1 MLLWAGDFPG
11 KNTGVGCHFLL
22 QGIFPTQESNLGL
35 VNCRRILYRM
45 SYRGSPLT
53 YIHSCSKF
61 LTKSRYSYSRDA
73 PVVALVSVLTICHL
87 DCRDGI
93 LPDFSPHPQQ
103 SSSRC
108 TRMNLL
114 KIHLIMSSPPERS
127 PAFPLC
133 PEDPLNSVTNKR
145 LYSLAPVYPSSLIA
159 CHTPTFMLCTMAAL
173 IFCPFPNWPC
183 PVLYYSYGPY
193 PSSPYLQIKVV
204 QHDFYL

>member
-1 MLLWAGDFPG
+1 MLITYIRGGGGGLVFKSCLTLVTPLTVVCQNALCPWGFPG

-114 KIHLIMSSPPERS
+114 KIHLIMSSPPE
-127 PAFPLC
+127 
-133 PEDPLNSVTNKR
+133 
-145 LYSLAPVYPSSLIA
+145 
-159 CHTPTFMLCTMAAL
+159 
-173 IFCPFPNWPC
+173 
-183 PVLYYSYGPY
+183 
-193 PSSPYLQIKVV
+193 
-204 QHDFYL
+204 